1 MVEISKLD
9 CPFSMLGMGA
19 KFIREAESLGLHKLG
34 DLLDVNLTHLKK
46 HKNFNF
52 LWYADMLDLL
62 KSQGLLR
69 QFQEKQLDLT

>member
-1 MVEISKLD
+1 MSKLNY
-9 CPFSMLGMGA
+9 PFSMLGMGK

-34 DLLDVNLTHLKK
+34 DLLEVNLIHLKK

-62 KSQGLLR
+62 KDQGLLR
-69 QFQEKQLDLT
+69 QFQEKQLGLS